1 MLPWLLD
8 GALRDVVVT
17 VLGLVGGAPPEG
29 SGGRVSSSTASQPDL
44 SRVLRRI
51 LRGPSPPQ
59 GLVAEAL
66 LLVSYTASL
75 AARPSAVSSHLLGA
89 TAVHA
94 HKALDTASVQP
105 RSASI
110 DRFWKLRASC
120 VALLERLTGHRSG
133 RRGA

>member
-89 TAVHA
+89 TATRA
-94 HKALDTASVQP
+94 HQSLDTAQ
-105 RSASI
+105 RSASLSF
-110 DRFWKLRASC
+110 RRS
-120 VALLERLTGHRSG
+120 LLEITCLLCGICW
-133 RRGA
+133 RGLLGIGLA